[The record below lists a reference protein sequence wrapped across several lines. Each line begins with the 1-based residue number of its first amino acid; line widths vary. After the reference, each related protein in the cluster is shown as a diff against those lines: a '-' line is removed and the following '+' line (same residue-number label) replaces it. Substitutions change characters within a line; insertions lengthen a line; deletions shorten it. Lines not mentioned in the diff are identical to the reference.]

1 MTDVTGIKAV
11 SFDVDGTLWD
21 FKGAMRQALGQVLDE
36 LMRHDPVA
44 ARALDVAT
52 LTETRDRVHEE
63 LRGKVNDLNEVRR
76 ESFRRALHDAGRPD
90 DALAAR
96 LTDVYFRQRD
106 AGRAPF
112 PDVRPALEALAPR
125 YTLGIVS
132 NGNTSAGELGM
143 DGLMSFE
150 VFAQD
155 HGGVEK
161 PDPTLFRI
169 ALADAGCA
177 PEEFLHVGDSLEND
191 VAGAAAVGARSVWL
205 NRAGR
210 ELDGNTAPDLQVSS
224 LLELVEVLQMC
235 HNGAGNAN

>member
-1 MTDVTGIKAV
+1 MTDLTRIKAV

-21 FKGAMRQALGQVLDE
+21 FERVARHALGQVLDE
-36 LMRHDPVA
+36 LRRHDPVA
-44 ARALDVAT
+44 AGALDVDM

-63 LRGKVNDLNEVRR
+63 LRGRVTDLNEIRR
-76 ESFRRALHDAGRPD
+76 ESFRRALHDVGRRD

-106 AGRAPF
+106 AGRAAF

-150 VFAQD
+150 LFSQD

-161 PDPTLFRI
+161 PDPQLFRI
-169 ALADAGCA
+169 ARAEAGCS
-177 PEEFLHVGDSLEND
+177 PDELLHVGDSLEND

-205 NRAGR
+205 NRDCR
-210 ELDGNTAPDLQVSS
+210 ELDGSAAPDLQVSS
-224 LLELVEVLQMC
+224 LLDLVGLL
-235 HNGAGNAN
+235 